1 MGMLKL
7 DQSANFSGT
16 GAGDAIDLAALCN
29 AAGRHRQT
37 LEARTL
43 GSLDQIAAMQ

>member
-1 MGMLKL
+1 LLRERSTIKL

-16 GAGDAIDLAALCN
+16 VAGLGAGDAIDLAALRN

-37 LEARTL
+37 LEAR
-43 GSLDQIAAMQ
+43 GH